1 MITKRGECDMSF
13 KRQIITLAV
22 CGGLLVGGCAA
33 PANKQ
38 PDEQG
43 NKPNTAV
50 PAAPAS
56 DKASQP
62 PSGQNGS
69 EGTVPP
75 VPPTE
80 TQPGDSKLP
89 STSKSDEAKAAGKL
103 ILDGKFLP
111 MLKDGRVQGID
122 IAIGTTKES
131 VLKKYGPI
139 TKQDYYDGGQYTAFE
154 KLGKGI
160 LYFDGHDR
168 VYCMDLG
175 SQWADKT
182 ELNAIKQAL
191 GAPNDEGVSDV
202 DGDYY
207 LYYVVGKIEL
217 FLAFDSKDAPLKSI
231 RIINKQM
238 ITDFPQKPLNG

>member
-1 MITKRGECDMSF
+1 MRF

-22 CGGLLVGGCAA
+22 CGCLLAGGCAA
-33 PANKQ
+33 SANKQ
-38 PDEQG
+38 PDEHG
-43 NKPNTAV
+43 NKPDA
-50 PAAPAS
+50 AAPAS
-56 DKASQP
+56 DKAPQT

-69 EGTVPP
+69 VGTVPP
-75 VPPTE
+75 VSPTG
-80 TQPGDSKLP
+80 TKPGDSKQP
-89 STSKSDEAKAAGKL
+89 SPPQPDEAQAAGKV

-139 TKQDYYDGGQYTAFE
+139 TKQDDYDGGQYTAFA
-154 KLGKGI
+154 KLAHGV

-175 SQWADKT
+175 AQWADKT

-191 GAPNDEGVSDV
+191 GAPIDEGVSEV
-202 DGDYY
+202 NGDYS
-207 LYYVVGKIEL
+207 LYYAVGEIEVYL
-217 FLAFDSKDAPLKSI
+217 GFDSKDAPLKSI

-238 ITDFPQKPLNG
+238 ISDYPQKPLNE